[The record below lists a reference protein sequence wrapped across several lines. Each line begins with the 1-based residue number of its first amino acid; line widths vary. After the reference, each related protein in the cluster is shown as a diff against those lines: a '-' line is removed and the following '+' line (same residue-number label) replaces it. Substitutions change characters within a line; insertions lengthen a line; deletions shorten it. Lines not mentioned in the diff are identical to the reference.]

1 MSNFANRYC
10 HLLIKILE
18 KNYNPTIQIIFF
30 DPSTNRGCG
39 VYLQTSYVK
48 YGNCNFTVFLIFCLI
63 CILSISSPTVGQIK
77 ILQLGIVDF

>member
-10 HLLIKILE
+10 HLLIKMLE

-63 CILSISSPTVGQIK
+63 
-77 ILQLGIVDF
+77 